1 MVKNFKKRSIAL
13 GLYILS
19 AIFMIPIY
27 WLITSSLKT
36 NIEITRIPPT
46 FWPEQLA
53 FENFVDVIHRL
64 DFARTFFNSAV
75 VSISATLLIVIF
87 STMAGY
93 AFAKKKFLGKNFL
106 MMMLI
111 GTMTIPATVL
121 LLPLFFVIIKIGL
134 YDNLLALILPFGVTI
149 FGIFF
154 MKQYIEDIPDSLI
167 EAARIDGCGELR
179 IFFSII
185 VPLIKPAI
193 TSLVIIEFVNNW
205 NSFTMPL
212 VLLRSPDNFT
222 LPLRIGL
229 LAKDTVAVPW
239 ASLMAGN
246 VLTVLPVVIAFL
258 FMQRFF
264 IKGILGGSVKG

>member
-1 MVKNFKKRSIAL
+1 MVKNLKKRSIAFC
-13 GLYILS
+13 LYILS

-53 FENFVDVIHRL
+53 FENFIDVIQRL
-64 DFARTFFNSAV
+64 DFARTFLNSSI
-75 VSISATLLIVIF
+75 VSISATLLIVTF

-121 LLPLFFVIIKIGL
+121 LLPLFFVITKIGL

-167 EAARIDGCGELR
+167 EAARIDGCGEFR

>member
-1 MVKNFKKRSIAL
+1 MRNLKKKSAAIF
-13 GLYILS
+13 LYALS

-27 WLITSSLKT
+27 WLVTSSLKT
-36 NIEITRIPPT
+36 NIEITRMPPT
-46 FWPEQLA
+46 FWPEQLV
-53 FENFVDVIHRL
+53 FENFFDVIQRF
-64 DFARTFFNSAV
+64 DFARTFLNSTI
-75 VSISATLLIVIF
+75 VSTSTTLLIVVF

-93 AFAKKKFLGKNFL
+93 AFAKKKFVGKNFL
-106 MMMLI
+106 MIMLI
-111 GTMTIPATVL
+111 GTLTIPATVL
-121 LLPLFFVIIKIGL
+121 LLPLFFTITRIGL
-134 YDNLLALILPFGVTI
+134 YDNLLALILPFGVTV

-167 EAARIDGCGELR
+167 EAARIDGCSEFR

-185 VPLIKPAI
+185 VPLTKPAI
-193 TSLVIIEFVNNW
+193 ASLTIIEFVNNW

-239 ASLMAGN
+239 ASLMAAN
-246 VLTVLPVVIAFL
+246 VLTVLPVVIIFL

-264 IKGILGGSVKG
+264 IKGISGSVKG